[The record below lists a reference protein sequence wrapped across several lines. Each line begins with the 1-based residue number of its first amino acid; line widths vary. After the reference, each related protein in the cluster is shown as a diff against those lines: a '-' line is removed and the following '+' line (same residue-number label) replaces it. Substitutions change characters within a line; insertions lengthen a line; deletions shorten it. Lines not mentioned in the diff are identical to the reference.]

1 MEVISF
7 STKTTS
13 NQSVYSFT
21 NEVSRTV
28 VVVKVRV
35 ESKVDK
41 GDVMMME
48 EVKKNT
54 IWKDEVYKAKLN

>member
-13 NQSVYSFT
+13 NHTVYSFT

-28 VVVKVRV
+28 VVVKVIV

-41 GDVMMME
+41 GYVMMME
-48 EVKKNT
+48 EV
-54 IWKDEVYKAKLN
+54 